1 MIINVIGAFIVL
13 IFELVGR
20 LEIYVPFMT
29 ASCRYGGFEAKN
41 SIVYQL
47 KQMIQ
52 PDKITKDCVYID
64 YFLDDNYY
72 FKKNW

>member
-29 ASCRYGGFEAKN
+29 VSCRYGGFEAKN
-41 SIVYQL
+41 SIVY
-47 KQMIQ
+47 
-52 PDKITKDCVYID
+52 
-64 YFLDDNYY
+64 
-72 FKKNW
+72 